1 MIINTIML
9 LLLMFSKFENTSIF
23 IKKSMVGSY
32 FLKLLNLL
40 KNTFN

>member
-23 IKKSMVGSY
+23 IKKEYGWMIFFKTFEFIEKY
-32 FLKLLNLL
+32 F
-40 KNTFN
+40 